1 MTEHEDDSRSRNA
14 ATSQEENMAVDIVAL
29 IIDDHPLFRDAL
41 EAALIAAVG
50 SNAVAHHAGSLAA
63 AREALSV
70 QRPDVILL
78 DLNLSDASGFDGL
91 SRLQADGVTCPI
103 VVVSAT
109 ESPQAFQQAKSLGA
123 AGYLPKSLSL
133 EDLSA
138 ALATVLDSGTWF
150 PETADAETPSED
162 ATRVASLTPAQRR
175 VITGLSE
182 GLLNKQIAYEMGIS
196 EATVKAHMT
205 AIFRKLGANNRT
217 QALLI
222 YKSATDLDDHS
233 AA

>member
-1 MTEHEDDSRSRNA
+1 MATEK
-14 ATSQEENMAVDIVAL
+14 VAL

-41 EAALIAAVG
+41 EAALQAAVG
-50 SNAVAHHAGSLAA
+50 GAAEAHHAGSLAA
-63 AREALSV
+63 AKQALESL
-70 QRPDVILL
+70 QPDVILL

-91 SRLQADGVTCPI
+91 SRLQAAGVTSPI

-109 ESPQAFQQAKSLGA
+109 ESAQAFQQARALGA
-123 AGYLPKSLSL
+123 AGYLPKSLPL
-133 EDLSA
+133 DDLSA
-138 ALATVLDSGTWF
+138 ALATVLDAGTWF
-150 PETADAETPSED
+150 PEVLDGEASSED

-175 VITGLSE
+175 VMTGLSD

-222 YKSATDLDDHS
+222 YKSATDLEDHS

>member
-1 MTEHEDDSRSRNA
+1 M
-14 ATSQEENMAVDIVAL
+14 ATAPTAL
-29 IIDDHPLFRDAL
+29 IVDDHPLFRDAL
-41 EAALIAAVG
+41 ETALALASG
-50 SNAVAHHAGSLAA
+50 GTAKATHAGSIKDALACA
-63 AREALSV
+63 EAEDFNIV
-70 QRPDVILL
+70 LL
-78 DLNLSDASGFDGL
+78 DLNLADAKGFDGL
-91 SRLQADGVTCPI
+91 ARLQSEGIGCPI

-109 ESPQAFQQAKSLGA
+109 ETGPVYGQAKALGA

-133 EDLSA
+133 NDLAA
-138 ALATVLDSGTWF
+138 ALATVMDGGTWF
-150 PETADAETPSED
+150 PVSSQGAADSEEEIE
-162 ATRVASLTPAQRR
+162 RVASLTPAQQR
-175 VITGLSE
+175 VITGLSD

-222 YKSATDLDDHS
+222 YKSAIGLADHS